1 VRRELR
7 EETVPEILAD
17 LGVLDRSAHVDVR
30 SLSGGVANA
39 VFAAR
44 WRDGAVVVKQAL
56 PELRVEAEWR
66 FDTARTQVEADC
78 LAYLA
83 DVWPKG
89 AAPALVALDAEND
102 ILVMSHAPDGGSVW
116 KDQLLAGIV
125 DPATAARVG
134 ELVGTLHARA
144 AGDANAIARFGP
156 PWPLLQGRVEP
167 FHRTAAAV
175 NPDLSDAI
183 LTEVDRLLATKQ
195 TLVLGDCSPKNVI
208 AYDDRVLLL
217 DFEVAHYGDPAF
229 DIAFVLTHLVL
240 KACRAP
246 QFAAVLRRSA
256 TVLLESYAVAAAAP
270 LVDGPVTAEL
280 GCLLLSRVD
289 GKSPAEYV
297 TEADKRDAVR
307 AAARVLLTEP
317 PPTLESALD
326 LSFGI
331 VATAEANRR

>member
-17 LGVLDRSAHVDVR
+17 LGVVDHGAHMDVR

-44 WRDGAVVVKQAL
+44 WADGAVVVKQAL
-56 PELRVEAEWR
+56 PELRVEADWR
-66 FDTARTQVEADC
+66 FDTARTQIEAAC

-83 DVWPKG
+83 EVWPKG
-89 AAPALVALDAEND
+89 AAPGLVALDAAND
-102 ILVMSHAPDGGSVW
+102 ILVMSHAPDGGRVW
-116 KDQLLAGIV
+116 KDQLLAGTV
-125 DPATAARVG
+125 DPLTAARVG

-144 AGDANAIARFGP
+144 AGDSSAQERFGAS
-156 PWPLLQGRVEP
+156 WPLVQGRIDP
-167 FHRTAAAV
+167 YHRTAAEV
-175 NPDLSDAI
+175 NPDLRDAI
-183 LTEVDRLLATKQ
+183 LAEVDRLIATKQ

-229 DIAFVLTHLVL
+229 DVAFVLTHLVL

-246 QFAAVLRRSA
+246 RFAAPLRLSA
-256 TVLLESYAVAAAAP
+256 TALLQRYAAAAAAP
-270 LVDGPVTAEL
+270 PPDASVIAEL

-289 GKSPAEYV
+289 GKSPAEYL
-297 TEADKRDAVR
+297 TDADRRGAVR
-307 AAARVLLTEP
+307 STARALLTEP
-317 PPTLESALD
+317 PGTLDAALD
-326 LSFGI
+326 LSFAI
-331 VATAEANRR
+331 VAPAQAQRR

>member
-7 EETVPEILAD
+7 EETVPEILVD
-17 LGVLDRSAHVDVR
+17 LGVLERSAHADVR

-44 WRDGAVVVKQAL
+44 WRDGAVVLKQAL

-89 AAPALVALDAEND
+89 AAPAPVALDAEND

-134 ELVGTLHARA
+134 ELVGTLHAGA
-144 AGDANAIARFGP
+144 AGDANAVARFGAS
-156 PWPLLQGRVEP
+156 WPLVQGRIDP
-167 FHRTAAAV
+167 YHRTAAAV
-175 NPDLSDAI
+175 NPDLREVI
-183 LTEVDRLLATKQ
+183 LAEVDRLLATKQ

-208 AYDDRVLLL
+208 AYDDRVVLL

-240 KACRAP
+240 KGCRAP
-246 QFAAVLRRSA
+246 QFAAALRRA
-256 TVLLESYAVAAAAP
+256 AMALLESYEVAAAAP
-270 LVDGPVTAEL
+270 LSSGPVIAEL

-289 GKSPAEYV
+289 GKSPVEYL
-297 TEADKRDAVR
+297 TKADKRDVVR
-307 AAARVLLTEP
+307 SAARVLLTEP

-326 LSFGI
+326 LSFEI
-331 VATAEANRR
+331 VATAEASQR